1 MSELAVNYTDIKWKA
16 LQKAVNQLKASKKE
30 KQLIG
35 PEDSNEEMW
44 VTNKDSSLGR
54 RIISKN
60 DRYKQYPSYI
70 DDGNEYIVFSVKK
83 S

>member
-35 PEDSNEEMW
+35 PQDSNEEMW